1 VPLHYEVIE
10 NRYAPHLR
18 YMICTGSYGRTSASA
33 CDSRESDVRQYANLW
48 QVPSAFSTGHFA
60 TLAAVLQRTHPGN
73 ICKVWVAIGGH
84 DGCSGQEGRG
94 PSNTGLV
101 CLGLKSR
108 KIDARGGGIH
118 VRANGSGNPFKP
130 THARNVSS
138 PPELHRKRRRCVFPN
153 RSRRVTRQ
161 IHQIPRALRCSMP
174 FSCHQNSHSLETP
187 RARAYM

>member
-1 VPLHYEVIE
+1 VPLHYKVIE
-10 NRYAPHLR
+10 NRCAPHLR

-60 TLAAVLQRTHPGN
+60 TLAAVLQRTYSGN

-101 CLGLKSR
+101 CSGLKSR

-118 VRANGSGNPFKP
+118 VRANDSGNPFKS
-130 THARNVSS
+130 THPCAARNVSS
-138 PPELHRKRRRCVFPN
+138 PRAPQATPMCVSESVP
-153 RSRRVTRQ
+153 SGEATDT
-161 IHQIPRALRCSMP
+161 
-174 FSCHQNSHSLETP
+174 SHS
-187 RARAYM
+187 